1 MIFAAAAIGIGST
14 FAQIPDQR
22 HPMQP
27 RDNVVTD
34 AESIETRVNFLSGK
48 LDLTEQQSAK
58 LKELFS
64 RQRSERQKANEEYR
78 AQIEKMRAEHR
89 AAMKEMAQENRE
101 EMEKI
106 LTPEQIEAFKA
117 LQAARQ
123 ERRMAAGY
131 QHHGHGFHHGHHPVP
146 QHECPCCFGHHFGPA
161 DCPADKPANHRH
173 HHGPRHCCGR

>member
-1 MIFAAAAIGIGST
+1 MKRIVMIFAAAAIGIGST

-106 LTPEQIEAFKA
+106 LTPEQAEALKA
-117 LQAARQ
+117 FQAKRQ
-123 ERRMAAGY
+123 KHREAGP
-131 QHHGHGFHHGHHPVP
+131 GHHRHHPAP
-146 QHECPCCFGHHFGPA
+146 HHACPCCFGHHFGPA

-173 HHGPRHCCGR
+173 HHGPRHGCGR